1 MGSRLSFEV
10 KAKDIGARVGLLE
23 IGGKKIETPALM
35 PVVNPRREVLSPRE
49 LREEF
54 NVSAVMTNAYILLRD
69 EELRGEVLD
78 KGVHGLL
85 GFDGVVATD
94 SGSFQLMQYGNVL
107 TSNKEIIGFQNKIG
121 SDIGSFLDIPSMP
134 DAFKARAEEQLDL
147 TLERAKEARGV
158 ADFIVN
164 AGIQGS
170 SYLDLRARAAKEI
183 GEDFRLCAV
192 GGIVGI
198 MEDYRFS
205 DLVDIIAT
213 VKKNIPLDRVVHA
226 FGLGHPMVFSL
237 AAALGCDLFD
247 SAAYALY
254 ARDGRY
260 LTAMGTLHL
269 DNLSY
274 LPCCCPVCS
283 RYGLELKELEGDE
296 KVRELARHN
305 LYVSF
310 EELARVKQAIH
321 EGSLWNLLSVRLRSH
336 PLLLSALQSLSEHG
350 EWLSTLDRIT
360 GKSSFYHLGPEAE
373 HRTEVINVRE
383 RLKRVDS
390 KRTIKMPPFGDVP
403 VELSSIYPFV
413 SYMAP
418 DSVGREE
425 VYAQVRD
432 IDRLRAMMDYQFGS
446 GAGSLI
452 PERVRI
458 KNSRRTGRMRWVYLD
473 GELFASLRASDN
485 WIIPKEKM
493 ALSLREK
500 FPYPLLRVSVDDEAK
515 PFVEEGKS
523 VFCKFVLE
531 IDDNLRCMDE
541 VLVVDKDDN
550 LIRVGT
556 LHLSPREVMDYN
568 KGMAVRVR

>member
-1 MGSRLSFEV
+1 MGSQLGFEV

-23 IGGKKIETPALM
+23 VGGKKIETPALM
-35 PVVNPRREVLSPRE
+35 PVVNPKREVLSPRE
-49 LREEF
+49 LAEEF
-54 NVSAVMTNAYILLRD
+54 NVPVVMTNAYILLRD
-69 EELRGEVLD
+69 EELKKEALD
-78 KGVHGLL
+78 RGVHELL

-107 TSNKEIIGFQNKIG
+107 TSNREIIEFQNKIG
-121 SDIGSFLDIPSMP
+121 SNIGSFLDIPSLP
-134 DAFKARAEEQLDL
+134 DAFRARAEEQLDL
-147 TLERAKEARGV
+147 TLERAREAKAE

-170 SYLDLRARAAKEI
+170 SYLDLRARAAGEI
-183 GEDFRLCAV
+183 GRDFRLCAV

-205 DLVDIIAT
+205 DLVNIIAT
-213 VKKNIPLDRVVHA
+213 VKRNIPLDRVVHA

-254 ARDGRY
+254 AREGRY
-260 LTAMGTLHL
+260 LTATGTLHL
-269 DNLSY
+269 DNLGY

-283 RYGLELKELEGDE
+283 RYGLELKELDKDE
-296 KVRELARHN
+296 MVRELARHN
-305 LYVSF
+305 LHVSF
-310 EELARVKQAIH
+310 GELERVKQAIH

-336 PLLLSALQSLSEHG
+336 PLLLSALESLSEHG

-360 GKSSFYHLGPEAE
+360 GKSSFYYLGPEAE
-373 HRTEVINVRE
+373 YRTEVINARD
-383 RLKRVDS
+383 RLRRVDS
-390 KRTIKMPPFGDVP
+390 ERTIKMPPFGDVP
-403 VELSSIYPFV
+403 LELTSIYPFV
-413 SYMAP
+413 SYMSP
-418 DSVGREE
+418 DSVERED
-425 VYAQVRD
+425 VYAPVRD
-432 IDRLRAMMDYQFGS
+432 IERLRAMMDYQFGS

-473 GELFASLRASDN
+473 GELIASLRASDN
-485 WIIPKEKM
+485 WIIPKKEL
-493 ALSLREK
+493 ALRLHER

-515 PFVEEGKS
+515 PFVEEGRS

-541 VLVVDKDDN
+541 VLVVDTDDN

-556 LHLSPREVMDYN
+556 LHLSPGEVRDYGR
-568 KGMAVRVR
+568 GMAVRVR

>member
-1 MGSRLSFEV
+1 MGSRLGFEI
-10 KAKDIGARVGLLE
+10 KAKDIGARVGVLE
-23 IGGKKIETPALM
+23 VGDKLIETPALM
-35 PVVNPRREVLSPRE
+35 PVVSPKREVISPKE

-54 NVSAVMTNAYILLRD
+54 KVSALMTNAYILLRD
-69 EELRGEVLD
+69 EELREVVLD
-78 KGVHGLL
+78 KGVHKLL

-107 TSNKEIIGFQNKIG
+107 TSNKEIIGFQNSIG

-147 TLERAKEARGV
+147 TLDRAREARGE

-170 SYLDLRARAAKEI
+170 SYLDLRARAAKEV
-183 GEDFRLCAV
+183 GKDFRLCAV

-198 MEDYRFS
+198 MEAYRFPE
-205 DLVDIIAT
+205 LVDIIAT
-213 VKKNIPLDRVVHA
+213 VKKNIPLNRVVHA

-260 LTAMGTLHL
+260 LTPMGTLHL
-269 DNLSY
+269 DDLSY
-274 LPCCCPVCS
+274 LPCCCPACS
-283 RYGLELKELEGDE
+283 RYGLELKELEGVE
-296 KVRELARHN
+296 RTRELARHN

-310 EELARVKQAIH
+310 AELARVKQAIYS
-321 EGSLWNLLSVRLRSH
+321 GSLWNLLSVRLRSH
-336 PLLLSALQSLSEHG
+336 PRLLSAIKSLSEHG
-350 EWLSTLDRIT
+350 SWLSTLDRIT
-360 GKSSFYHLGPEAE
+360 GKASFYHLGPEAE
-373 HRTEVINVRE
+373 YRTEVFNARE
-383 RLKRVDS
+383 RIGRVDS
-390 KRTIKMPPFGDVP
+390 SRRVRMPPFGDVP

-418 DSVGREE
+418 DGVGVEE
-425 VYAQVRD
+425 IYAQVRD

-446 GAGSLI
+446 GASSLI
-452 PERVRI
+452 PKRVRI

-473 GELFASLRASDN
+473 GELIASLRASDN
-485 WIIPKEKM
+485 WIIPKEKL
-493 ALSLREK
+493 ALSLHEK
-500 FPYPLLRVSVDDEAK
+500 FPRPLLRVSVDDEAK

-523 VFCKFVLE
+523 VFCKFVVE
-531 IDDNLRCMDE
+531 IDVNLRCMDE
-541 VLVVDKDDN
+541 VLVVDREDK

-556 LHLSPREVMDYN
+556 LHLSPGEVMEYDR
-568 KGMAVRVR
+568 GMAVRVR